1 MNLEQR
7 ITELEQRIAEL
18 EKKAT
23 AETAAPKSVF
33 IQTCLHVTPF
43 ADSQKISQE
52 LHRYITESKEDCT
65 ERQG

>member
-23 AETAAPKSVF
+23 AETAAHPFGDSENG
-33 IQTCLHVTPF
+33 TCVSLTPI
-43 ADSQKISQE
+43 ANVD
-52 LHRYITESKEDCT
+52 
-65 ERQG
+65 